1 MTRLGVKVQ
10 LGLLVLTVTARAV
23 PVEQNQLSSARVHA
37 ANAGLVLT
45 DNYHTLSRI
54 RRQPG
59 VSRTLDVLRQIR
71 RNRGF
76 KDVYGLS
83 PSDDPLGVDHIRAE
97 LNQIEYIMKV
107 GIGPEPYYMIPD
119 TGSSDTWIIQDGF
132 KCLDPYFGDEVPQ
145 EYCQFGPLFKGDFPG
160 GKIENQNLNISY
172 LSGDY
177 LNGNMGYAEQALRHL
192 ITVANITVPKQ
203 QFALVNVA
211 SFGGD
216 GISSGILGLGLR
228 GLTAAFTG
236 NNPAED
242 GIDNLVNYAP
252 LMETIGASKAAS
264 PILSFAMSREEN
276 RSYIAFGGVPPVATG
291 EYTTVPIQKLT
302 TNSGRTDY
310 FYYNIKI
317 DSMRWTSATK
327 NQSVSNP
334 PSMLVDSG
342 TTINL
347 FPADIAA
354 AINAAYVPSGD
365 REDSMVWSVPCNATP
380 PALDIVIGGKPIRTH
395 PTSMILPETELNGS
409 GRCLSGIGAGQPG
422 SFILGDT
429 FMQEIVTVFDV
440 SEKMQMKFAQRTD

>member
-1 MTRLGVKVQ
+1 MTRLHVKVQ
-10 LGLLVLTVTARAV
+10 LGFLALAATASAA
-23 PVEQNQLSSARVHA
+23 PLEQNQLSSTRIHA

-59 VSRTLDVLRQIR
+59 VSRTLDTLRQIR
-71 RNRGF
+71 RNRVF
-76 KDVYGLS
+76 KDVSSLAPG
-83 PSDDPLGVDHIRAE
+83 DDPLGIDHIRAE

-145 EYCQFGPLFKGDFPG
+145 EYCQFGPLFKGEFPG

-177 LNGNMGYAEQALRHL
+177 LNGNMGYAD

-216 GISSGILGLGLR
+216 GLSSGILGLGLR
-228 GLTAAFTG
+228 ALTAAFTG
-236 NNPAED
+236 NNPTED
-242 GIDNLVNYAP
+242 GIENLVNYAP
-252 LMETIGASKAAS
+252 IMETIGTSKAAN

-276 RSYIAFGGVPPVATG
+276 RSYIAFGGVPPVTTG

-310 FYYNIKI
+310 FYYNINI
-317 DSMRWTSATK
+317 DSIRWVSATK
-327 NQSVSNP
+327 NQSVTKP

-347 FPADIAA
+347 FPPDIAN
-354 AINAAYVPSGD
+354 AINNAYVPSGQ
-365 REDSMVWSVPCNATP
+365 REDTMVWSVPCNATP
-380 PALDIVIGGKPIRTH
+380 PALDIIIGGKPIRTH
-395 PTSMILPETELNGS
+395 ATSMILPETELNGS

-440 SEKMQMKFAQRTD
+440 SEKMEMKFAQRTD

>member
-1 MTRLGVKVQ
+1 MVRLRVKAY
-10 LGLLVLTVTARAV
+10 LGFLVLAATSGAV
-23 PVEQNQLSSARVHA
+23 PVENNQLSSTRIHA

-45 DNYHTLSRI
+45 NNYHTLSRI

-59 VSRTLDVLRQIR
+59 VSRTADVLRQIR
-71 RNRGF
+71 RNRVF
-76 KDVYGLS
+76 KDVSGLS
-83 PSDDPLGVDHIRAE
+83 PGDDPIGVDHIRAE

-145 EYCQFGPLFKGDFPG
+145 EYCQFGPLFRGDFPG
-160 GKIENQNLNISY
+160 GKIENQNLNIS
-172 LSGDY
+172 
-177 LNGNMGYAEQALRHL
+177 

-228 GLTAAFTG
+228 ALTAAFTG

-242 GIDNLVNYAP
+242 GIGNLVNYAP
-252 LMETIGASKAAS
+252 IMETIGTSKAAS
-264 PILSFAMSREEN
+264 PILSFAMSRQEN
-276 RSYIAFGGVPPVATG
+276 RSYIAFGGVPPVTTG

-310 FYYNIKI
+310 FYYNINI
-317 DSMRWTSATK
+317 DSIRWVSATK
-327 NQSVSNP
+327 NQSVTSP

-347 FPADIAA
+347 FPPDIAN
-354 AINAAYVPSGD
+354 AINNAYVPGGQ

-395 PTSMILPETELNGS
+395 ATSMILPETELNGS

-429 FMQEIVTVFDV
+429 FMQEIVAVFDV
-440 SEKMQMKFAQRTD
+440 SDKMQMKFAQRTD

>member
-1 MTRLGVKVQ
+1 MTRLGVKAQ
-10 LGLLVLTVTARAV
+10 LGFLALAATTSAV
-23 PVEQNQLSSARVHA
+23 PVEHNQLSSTHIHA

-59 VSRTLDVLRQIR
+59 VSRTLDTLRQIR
-71 RNRGF
+71 RNRMF
-76 KDVYGLS
+76 KDVSSLS
-83 PSDDPLGVDHIRAE
+83 PNDDPTGVDHIRAE

-119 TGSSDTWIIQDGF
+119 TGSSDTWIVQDGF
-132 KCLDPYFGDEVPQ
+132 KCIDPFFAEEVPP
-145 EYCQFGPLFKGDFPG
+145 EYCQFGPQFKGDFPG

-177 LNGNMGYAEQALRHL
+177 LNGNMGYAD

-211 SFGGD
+211 SFSGD
-216 GISSGILGLGLR
+216 TISSGILGLGLR

-236 NNPAED
+236 SNPSED
-242 GIDNLVNYAP
+242 GIGNLVNYAP
-252 LMETIGASKAAS
+252 LMETIGTSKAAS

-276 RSYIAFGGVPPVATG
+276 RSYIAFGGVPPVSTG

-302 TNSGRTDY
+302 TNSGKTDY

-317 DSMRWTSATK
+317 DSLRWANATR
-327 NQSVSNP
+327 NQSVATP

-347 FPADIAA
+347 FPADVAA
-354 AINAAYVPSGD
+354 AINAAYTPSGA

-380 PALDIVIGGKPIRTH
+380 PALDVVIGGKPIRTH
-395 PTSMILPETELNGS
+395 ASSMILPETELNGS

-422 SFILGDT
+422 SYILGDT
-429 FMQEIVTVFDV
+429 FMQEIVAVFDV
-440 SEKMQMKFAQRTD
+440 SEKMQLKFAQRTD